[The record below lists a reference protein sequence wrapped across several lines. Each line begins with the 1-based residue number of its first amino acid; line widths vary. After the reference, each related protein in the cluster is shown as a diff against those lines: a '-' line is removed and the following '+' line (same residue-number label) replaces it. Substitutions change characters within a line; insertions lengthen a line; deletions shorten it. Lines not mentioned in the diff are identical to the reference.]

1 MKLFVYLC
9 MAKLIFA
16 GKEGGRK
23 SPSLLGYTAMISE
36 ENISVIVND
45 YLKDS
50 DQFLVAVKVTPQNKI
65 MVFIDGD
72 SGVSIADCVQ
82 LSRHIESLLDRDVAD
97 FELDVSS
104 VGVGHPLQLTRQYRN
119 NIGRRLELKD
129 PEGEKVSGKLIQ
141 VDEHGVTLE
150 KDKPRKGKKRQK
162 EPETDAGNTVYVPFE
177 QIHEARVQVSFK

>member
-1 MKLFVYLC
+1 
-9 MAKLIFA
+9 MAKMIFA

-23 SPSLLGYTAMISE
+23 SPSLLGHTAMVSE
-36 ENISVIVND
+36 VNIAGIVND
-45 YLKDS
+45 FLEGS

-72 SGVSIADCVQ
+72 SGVSIADCVR

-104 VGVGHPLQLTRQYRN
+104 VGVGYPLRMTRQYRN
-119 NIGRRLELKD
+119 NIGRRLAIKD
-129 PEGEKVSGKLIQ
+129 TEGEKVSGKLVE
-141 VDEHGVTLE
+141 VDEKGVTLE
-150 KDKPRKGKKRQK
+150 KDKPRKGKKNQK